1 MSTTPVTT
9 TPLLVEE
16 GESRAVL
23 AFGSNL
29 GDRGE
34 YLDAAIAEVAA
45 HERIRML
52 AVSDYVQSVAVTLH
66 GEDESAPS
74 YLNAVA
80 IVATTLDAHA
90 LLAAAHEIEDRHGR
104 VRTQRWGDRTLD
116 IDIISYDDVVLSD
129 ADLILPH
136 PRAAE
141 RSFVIVPWLS
151 IDPDAALPGIGRVDD
166 LDAALRQAQGPAL
179 RQAQGPAPQGPDGGA
194 A

>member
-1 MSTTPVTT
+1 MSTTPGTT
-9 TPLLVEE
+9 TPLLVQE

-90 LLAAAHEIEDRHGR
+90 LLAAAHEIEGRHGR

-179 RQAQGPAPQGPDGGA
+179 RQAQGPRAQGPGGGA